1 MKFTSLPP
9 SASALW
15 TQLLQQILSSPCPH
29 CSKQGSL
36 RRHGFLRGKDLR
48 HPSTIKRG
56 LRFFCSNRFNNNG
69 CARTFSLFF
78 DASIPRYSLSSQDL
92 DEFLRKVL
100 QASSIHA
107 AWAQMKLPFSISS
120 AYRWIKS
127 LKRNMARVRPLLHE
141 SQCKAHGSTSVLQET
156 IRLLLKSFPLN
167 PIARFQTTF
176 QTPIFL

>member
-1 MKFTSLPP
+1 MKFTSLSPA
-9 SASALW
+9 ASTLW
-15 TQLLQQILSSPCPH
+15 AKLLQQILSSPCPH
-29 CSKQGSL
+29 CAKQGAI

-48 HPSTIKRG
+48 QPKTIKRG
-56 LRFFCSNRFNNNG
+56 IRFFCSNRYANKG

-78 DASIPRYSLSSQDL
+78 DTSIPRHSLSSQDL
-92 DEFLRKVL
+92 GEFLRKSL

-127 LKRNMARVRPLLHE
+127 LKRNMARIRPLLHE
-141 SQCKAHGSTSVLQET
+141 SQHHAHASSSVLQET
-156 IRLLLKSFPLN
+156 IRLLLETFPLN
-167 PIARFQTTF
+167 PIARFQVTF